1 MQAMNPPILPRKLPD
16 YLLSHG
22 FHSVDL
28 PEIQRLCDLDYVN
41 ARLTVAR
48 LTKER
53 QLFSPVRGLYI
64 VIPPQY
70 RTWGV
75 VPGERFIHSMM
86 SHLRRPYYVSLLSA
100 ASRYGASHQQPMV
113 FQVMTTSRV
122 RDRDLGRV
130 RLRFFTSEHASQ
142 APVETATVETGIM
155 RVAAKETTLVDLV
168 THVDASGGL
177 DNIATICREIGTLKG
192 DTLAQWASVFG
203 RSAVRRVGWFADHF
217 GTVDDLQPLRLAAQL
232 ESGEPVELYPP
243 AGRRGRKDDTW
254 GIRVNTH
261 VEPEL

>member
-1 MQAMNPPILPRKLPD
+1 MNPPILPRKLPD
-16 YLLSHG
+16 YLLSQG
-22 FHSVDL
+22 VHSVDL
-28 PEIQRLCDLDYVN
+28 PEVQRLCDLDYVN
-41 ARLTVAR
+41 ARLAAAR

-53 QLFSPVRGLYI
+53 QLFSPTRGLYI
-64 VIPPQY
+64 IIPPQY

-75 VPGERFIHSMM
+75 VPGEWFIDPMM

-113 FQVMTTSRV
+113 FQVMTVARV

-130 RLRFFTSEHASQ
+130 HLRFFTSEQANR
-142 APVETATVETGIM
+142 APVDTVTVETGIM
-155 RVAAKETTLVDLV
+155 RVASKETALVDLV

-177 DNIATICREIGTLKG
+177 DNIATVCREIGPLKG
-192 DTLAQWASVFG
+192 DILAQWASVFG
-203 RSAVRRVGWFADHF
+203 RSVVRRVGWFADRF

-232 ESGEPVELYPP
+232 DAGEPVELYPP

-254 GIRVNTH
+254 GIRVNTT